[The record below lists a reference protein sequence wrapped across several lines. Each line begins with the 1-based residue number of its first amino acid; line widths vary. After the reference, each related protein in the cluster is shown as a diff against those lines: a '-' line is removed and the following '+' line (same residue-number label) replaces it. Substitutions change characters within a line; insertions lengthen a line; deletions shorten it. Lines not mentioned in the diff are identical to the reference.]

1 MKITLKEIAELV
13 NGKLFGDE
21 KVIIKNLAK
30 IEEAGE
36 GDLKQI
42 LLNQKSA
49 IANTLIE
56 QKITNHFLSFVNTKR

>member
-30 IEEAGE
+30 IEE
-36 GDLKQI
+36 
-42 LLNQKSA
+42 
-49 IANTLIE
+49 
-56 QKITNHFLSFVNTKR
+56 F